1 MAEPT
6 SFRANRW
13 LRTVNLVL
21 QALLVLTFTAGLNY
35 VALSHPWRFDLTA
48 SHRYTLS
55 PETTAFLRDKV
66 TRPAKIVVTIP
77 EDTEDAI
84 KVAWLADLRGLL
96 REYVIATM
104 SNPERRITV
113 QYLNVAQRLKEA
125 AELGVD
131 EPDRVYVISGDRR
144 RAIPFDDFYKIKRV
158 QLESSKGPSLQR
170 ESFLG
175 ESAITPALLEVSSP
189 DKSRIYFLEGEG
201 EMPIDSPDRYR
212 GLSALRDQ
220 LQMLNYEVSPLDL
233 TIAKRVPDDASLVV
247 VPQPNAG
254 VSPAVQEQLRRY
266 ASGDD
271 RQRPGSLIVVLPTV
285 GRNHGLDRLLRDD
298 WGIDAGDDVLL
309 DPAPNAVNENG
320 DLLISAYAAHPVMQK
335 LIDYN
340 VKLPVGLTR
349 SLIKDFQRTS
359 RGDLTVTT
367 LAAAGKDA
375 WGERNFRSGQPNVY
389 NPGIDAH
396 GNPMTDGVLGTIML
410 SERTGAASELNFSL
424 SRGRVIVFGG
434 DTFSN
439 DRLANLANQTL
450 ILHAI
455 NWIINRDTQL
465 NVPARPIDRYQLTL
479 SQSELGRL
487 RLSLLFIAPGIAA
500 VLGLLVYW
508 TRRN

>member
-13 LRTVNLVL
+13 LRTFNLVL

-55 PETTAFLRDKV
+55 PETIAFLRDKV
-66 TRPAKIVVTIP
+66 TRPAQIVVTIP
-77 EDTEDAI
+77 EDTDDAI
-84 KVAWLADLRGLL
+84 KAAWLADLRGLL

-131 EPDRVYVISGDRR
+131 EPDHVYVISGDRR

-158 QLESSKGPSLQR
+158 QLESKGPSLQR

-175 ESAITPALLEVSSP
+175 EAAITPALLEVSSP
-189 DKSRIYFLEGEG
+189 EKSHIYFLEGEA
-201 EMPIDSPDRYR
+201 EMRIDDPDRYK

-220 LQMLNYEVSPLDL
+220 LQMLNYEVAPLDL
-233 TIAKRVPDDASLVV
+233 MIAKRVPDDASLVI

-254 VSPAVQEQLRRY
+254 VSPAVQEQLRQY
-266 ASGDD
+266 ASGGD
-271 RQRPGSLIVVLPTV
+271 RQRPGSLIIVLPTA
-285 GRNHGLDRLLRDD
+285 GHSHGLDRLMRDD
-298 WGIDAGDDVLL
+298 WGIDAGDDVIL
-309 DPAPNAVNENG
+309 DPAPGALTENG
-320 DLLISAYAAHPVMQK
+320 DLLIGAYLPHPLTQK
-335 LIDYN
+335 LIDYSL
-340 VKLPVGLTR
+340 KLPIGLTR
-349 SLIKDFQRTS
+349 SLIEDFQRAS
-359 RGDLTVTT
+359 RGDLTITT
-367 LAAAGKDA
+367 LAAAGPDA
-375 WGERNFRSGQPNVY
+375 WGERTFRNGQPNVY

-396 GNPMTDGVLGTIML
+396 ANPTIGKNLGTIML

-424 SRGRVIVFGG
+424 PRGRIIVFGG
-434 DTFSN
+434 DAFSN
-439 DRLANLANQTL
+439 DRLANLANRTL
-450 ILHAI
+450 ILNAI

-479 SQSELGRL
+479 SQSELSRL

>member
-6 SFRANRW
+6 AFRANRW
-13 LRTVNLVL
+13 LRTLNLVL

-48 SHRYTLS
+48 SHRFTLS
-55 PETTAFLRDKV
+55 PETIAFLRDKV

-77 EDTEDAI
+77 EDTEKPNA
-84 KVAWLADLRGLL
+84 AAALADLRGLL

-113 QYLNVAQRLKEA
+113 EYLNVAQRLKEA

-131 EPDRVYVISGDRR
+131 QPDLVYVISGDRR
-144 RAIPFDDFYKIKRV
+144 RAIPLEELYKVKDRR
-158 QLESSKGPSLQR
+158 R

-175 ESAITPALLEVSSP
+175 EAAITPALLEVSSP
-189 DKSRIYFLEGEG
+189 DKSHIYFLEGEG
-201 EMPIDSPDRYR
+201 EMQIDSPDRNR
-212 GLSALRDQ
+212 GLSSLGVQ

-233 TIAKRVPDDASLVV
+233 NITKRVPDDASLVI

-254 VSPAVQEQLRRY
+254 VSPAVQEQLRQY
-266 ASGDD
+266 ALGGD
-271 RQRPGSLIVVLPTV
+271 RQRPGSLIIVLPTA
-285 GRNHGLDRLLRDD
+285 GHNHGLDRLMRDD
-298 WGIDAGDDVLL
+298 WGIDAGDDVIL
-309 DPAPNAVNENG
+309 DPSPDALTANN
-320 DLLISAYAAHPVMQK
+320 DLRLGTYSAHPVTQK

-340 VKLPVGLTR
+340 LKLPIGLTR
-349 SLIKDFQRTS
+349 SLIKDAQRTS
-359 RGDLTVTT
+359 RGDITVTT

-375 WGERNFRSGQPNVY
+375 WGEKTLRMGEPAVY
-389 NPGIDAH
+389 NPGVDAH

-424 SRGRVIVFGG
+424 PRGRVIVFGG
-434 DTFSN
+434 DAFSN

-450 ILHAI
+450 IINAI